1 MKGQASVLTMI
12 IMTALALIISLAVWN
27 LFMSTASIQSEQA
40 LTASTLARESARIS
54 VVELSS
60 VKVNSSNPKYR
71 FAFQISTLDYQPVT
85 VYLMILHSVTTSPK
99 PTSFT
104 LYELAGPSADI
115 ANTSTLILVS
125 NSTVNTERANSDNVM
140 IRPVNSNEYAP
151 LSVYYD
157 AQVTLYR
164 LFLTGEPACVV
175 VEVPADIASN
185 YAQLVVFIKI
195 SSRYFQINSLPLS

>member
-12 IMTALALIISLAVWN
+12 IMTALALVISLAIWN

-40 LTASTLARESARIS
+40 LTVSTLARESARIS

-85 VYLMILHSVTTSPK
+85 LYLMILHSVTTSPK

-104 LYELAGPSADI
+104 LYELASPSADI
-115 ANTSTLILVS
+115 ADTSTLILIS
-125 NSTVNTERANSDNVM
+125 NSTVNEKANSDNVM

-151 LSVYYD
+151 LSIYYD
-157 AQVTLYR
+157 ATITPYR
-164 LFLTGEPACVV
+164 IFLPGEPKCYII
-175 VEVPADIASN
+175 EVSADAVSD
-185 YAQLVVFIKI
+185 YAQLVILIKI
-195 SSRYFQINSLPLS
+195 NNKYYQIATLPLS